1 MALLEDRTAAF
12 IVRIWC
18 ERGEAATTVPEWR
31 GSVEHVQTGQR
42 IFFRHLDAVLDFMK
56 PHLETIGIDAQQR
69 FWERISSV
77 LDDDVDGDTDPT
89 EFRIDVAGDQ
99 AGPDHTG
106 PGHAGPGRIAS
117 NHVVSDHAAPDHA
130 APGPVRARKSR

>member
-18 ERGEAATTVPEWR
+18 ERGDASSLVPEWR

-42 IFFRHLDAVLDFMK
+42 AFFRQMDAILDFMK
-56 PHLETIGIDAQQR
+56 PHLEAMGIDAQQR

-77 LDDDVDGDTDPT
+77 MDDGNDGDPAELPGAGLPT
-89 EFRIDVAGDQ
+89 EILPTEIRFDFGAESGASAAVAG
-99 AGPDHTG
+99 
-106 PGHAGPGRIAS
+106 
-117 NHVVSDHAAPDHA
+117 N
-130 APGPVRARKSR
+130 ARKFR